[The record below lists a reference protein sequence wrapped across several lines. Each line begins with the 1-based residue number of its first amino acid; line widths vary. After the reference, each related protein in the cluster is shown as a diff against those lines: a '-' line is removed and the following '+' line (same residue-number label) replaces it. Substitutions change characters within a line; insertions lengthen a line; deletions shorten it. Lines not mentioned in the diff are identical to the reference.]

1 MKILH
6 VIPSLSPELGGPH
19 LVAVNL
25 VYALRQLGIDA
36 EIVSTDFGLTVP
48 CHQRVDYC
56 FEGSLSV
63 PVWFLPHDRPPLKE
77 FIFSRAA
84 TTWLWQNVAKY
95 DVLDNHYLFSYLPT
109 CAAAIARWKKVPY
122 TVRTMGQLAPWAL
135 SQSERKKQIYTTL
148 IERRNLTR
156 AAAIHCTTVA
166 EAKDIRHFGLKTP
179 TVTLPLGVPLP
190 VEIADAPA
198 QLRDRYNIA
207 PSCPV
212 VLFLSRI
219 HYKKQ
224 PDLLLR
230 SLKRIK
236 EQGQPFHALI
246 AGSGDEDY
254 LDALKL
260 LANALG
266 IGEQVTFCG
275 FVTGRDK
282 DLLFQGSDLFA
293 LPSHSENFGIAVA
306 EALVAQLPVVITPEV
321 QISPDV
327 ARAEA
332 GLVVEGTVED
342 FTSAIAQLLA
352 SPRLRREMG
361 QQGAHLARTCYS
373 WESIAKQL
381 VVAYGAIAA
390 FKPLS
395 ENLHPYSSKNLPI
408 HR

>member
-19 LVAVNL
+19 WVAMNL
-25 VYALRQLGIDA
+25 VWALRELGIDA
-36 EIVSTDFGLTVP
+36 EIVTTDYGVSVP
-48 CHQRVDYC
+48 TSKRIDYC
-56 FEGSLSV
+56 FEGALSV
-63 PVWFLPHDRPPLKE
+63 PVWFLPYDRPPLKE

-84 TTWLWQNVAKY
+84 TAWLWQNVANY
-95 DVLDNHYLFSYLPT
+95 DLLDNHYLFSYLPT

-166 EAKDIRHFGLKTP
+166 EAEDIRHFGLKTP

-190 VEIADAPA
+190 VEIPDASA
-198 QLRDRYNIA
+198 QLRDRYRID
-207 PSCPV
+207 SDCPV

-246 AGSGDEDY
+246 AGSGEDDY

-266 IGEQVTFCG
+266 IGDQVTFCG
-275 FVTGRDK
+275 FVSGRDK
-282 DLLFQGSDLFA
+282 DLLFQGADMFV

-306 EALVAQLPVVITPEV
+306 EALAAKLPVVITPEV
-321 QISPDV
+321 QIAPDID
-327 ARAEA
+327 RAEA
-332 GLVVEGTVED
+332 GLVVEGEVEA
-342 FTSAIAQLLA
+342 FTGAIARLLA
-352 SPRLRREMG
+352 SPELRGQMG
-361 QQGAHLARTCYS
+361 QRGAYLAKTCYS

-381 VVAYGAIAA
+381 VLAYDV
-390 FKPLS
+390 
-395 ENLHPYSSKNLPI
+395 SSRRQSP
-408 HR
+408 